1 MLIVDHLAILPV
13 ASDDDATRRISSQRG
28 GGGGGKGGTRSRKRG
43 VKFQD
48 GGSRRTDRCLAS
60 LSRRGGEE
68 RGGARGLTENK
79 KTGNEF
85 YHFRNGLHDNIF
97 LNKK

>member
-1 MLIVDHLAILPV
+1 MKVGGHFLCSWCRVLIVDHLAILPV

-28 GGGGGKGGTRSRKRG
+28 GGGGSRKRG

-85 YHFRNGLHDNIF
+85 YHFRNGT
-97 LNKK
+97 